1 MKPLRVGVFAS
12 GKGSNLAALL
22 AAIEKGELHA
32 KIVLVISNNA
42 EAGALDIAR
51 KHDIPTLHLA
61 QPLFSSI
68 EEFDRALLRAL
79 QKHEVEMIALA
90 GYLKKLSSVI
100 VQQYKHR
107 ILNIHPAL
115 LPSFGGTGMYG
126 RKVHEAVL
134 NYGCKVTGVTVHVVD
149 EEYDTGP
156 PILQRCVPVE
166 QDDTPATLAARV
178 LKVEHKI
185 YAEALQLFAEKRVE
199 IHGRKVIIKL

>member
-42 EAGALDIAR
+42 DAGALDIAR

-79 QKHEVEMIALA
+79 HKHEVEMIALA